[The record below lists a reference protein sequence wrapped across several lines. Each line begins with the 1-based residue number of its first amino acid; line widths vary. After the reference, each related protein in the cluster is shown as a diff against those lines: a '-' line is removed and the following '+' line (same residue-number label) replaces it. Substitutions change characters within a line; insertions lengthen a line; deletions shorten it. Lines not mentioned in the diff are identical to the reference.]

1 MPTLRP
7 MHKNIS
13 LVQSFAFWPNFLS
26 KYCRFWGDYRFLCCI
41 VNYTGTTINKHLF
54 VSSKRRSSDKGD
66 LMYLQISDRFLCF
79 LGKPGRL
86 SSWVLC
92 CRLPPKTCARGSKF
106 SNITV
111 FVIRQHPGLCFVF
124 FSNEPFLPGA
134 HIRELF
140 KTLRWYSLCS
150 IHGLLYNTSTSVAS
164 LQIK

>member
-66 LMYLQISDRFLCF
+66 LMYLQLSDRFLCF

-86 SSWVLC
+86 TSWVLC
-92 CRLPPKTCARGSKF
+92 CRLPPKTCARGCNFQTSL
-106 SNITV
+106 
-111 FVIRQHPGLCFVF
+111 FVIRQHPALCFF
-124 FSNEPFLPGA
+124 FLKRTIPSRCSHQGTIQDSALIF
-134 HIRELF
+134 
-140 KTLRWYSLCS
+140 SLLDPWAT
-150 IHGLLYNTSTSVAS
+150 I
-164 LQIK
+164 

>member
-66 LMYLQISDRFLCF
+66 LMYLQLSDRFLCF

-86 SSWVLC
+86 TSWVLC
-92 CRLPPKTCARGSKF
+92 CRLPPKTCARGSNF
-106 SNITV
+106 QTSL
-111 FVIRQHPGLCFVF
+111 FVIRQHPAVF
-124 FSNEPFLPGA
+124 CVFLKRTIPSRCSHQGTIQDSALIFS
-134 HIRELF
+134 
-140 KTLRWYSLCS
+140 
-150 IHGLLYNTSTSVAS
+150 LLDPWAT
-164 LQIK
+164 I